1 MYVAEYI
8 DPSFEALS
16 PANTAREAR
25 LIIEAQDVEVLPVVG
40 DDGNYITMLSL
51 EDVDQLSEDTT
62 IEMLSG
68 RFQARFVQKDKHV
81 FEAIR
86 LMLDHDLDCLPV
98 VDNASLTYSGLI
110 TRSSALESLMAFV
123 LFHRTSYIITVEAE
137 ARGFSMA
144 ELCRL
149 IESNRGQIVGTLMH
163 NHTEQNSPLRI
174 TINLVAEE
182 LNPIFA
188 VLERYDYVV
197 RRSYQGEQP
206 DDYLKDRYQSLM
218 RFLDT

>member
-16 PANTAREAR
+16 PANTAREAK
-25 LIIEAQDVEVLPVVG
+25 LIMEAQDIEVLPVVG
-40 DDGNYITMLSL
+40 DDGIYITMLSL
-51 EDVDQLSEDTT
+51 EGIDQLSEDTT

-98 VDNASLTYSGLI
+98 VDNASLAYSGLI

-123 LFHRTSYIITVEAE
+123 PFHRTSYIITVEAE

-163 NHTEQNSPLRI
+163 NHSEKNSPLCI
-174 TINLVAEE
+174 TINLVTEE

>member
-16 PANTAREAR
+16 PANTAREAI
-25 LIIEAQDVEVLPVVG
+25 LIMEAQDVSVLPVVG
-40 DDGNYITMLSL
+40 DDGNYITMLRL
-51 EDVDQLSEDTT
+51 EDVDELSEDTT

-86 LMLDHDLDCLPV
+86 LMLEHDLDCLPV
-98 VDNASLTYSGLI
+98 VDNASLAYSGLL
-110 TRSSALESLMAFV
+110 TRSSVLESLMAFV
-123 LFHRTSYIITVEAE
+123 PFHRPSYIITVEAE

-163 NHTEQNSPLRI
+163 NYTEQNSPLCI

-206 DDYLKDRYQSLM
+206 DAYLKDRYQSLM

>member
-8 DPSFEALS
+8 DPTFESLS

-25 LIIEAQDVEVLPVVG
+25 LIMEAQDIESLPVVS
-40 DDGNYITMLSL
+40 DDGIYITMLSL
-51 EDVDQLSEDTT
+51 EDIDQLLEDTT
-62 IEMLSG
+62 IEIISG
-68 RFQARFVQKDKHV
+68 RFQARFVHKDKHV

-86 LMLDHDLDCLPV
+86 LMLDHDLECLPV
-98 VDNASLTYSGLI
+98 VDDASLTYSGLA
-110 TRSSALESLMAFV
+110 TRSSVLESLVAFV
-123 LFHRTSYIITVEAE
+123 PFRRTSYIITIEAE
-137 ARGFSMA
+137 KRGFSLS

-149 IESNRGQIVGTLMH
+149 IESNRGQIVGTLIH
-163 NHTEQNSPLRI
+163 DHSEENSPLRI

-206 DDYLKDRYQSLM
+206 DDYLKERYQSLM

>member
-25 LIIEAQDVEVLPVVG
+25 LIMEAQDIEALPVVS
-40 DDGNYITMLSL
+40 DDGTYITMLSL
-51 EDVDQLSEDTT
+51 EDVGQLSENTT
-62 IEMLSG
+62 IEVLSG
-68 RFQARFVQKDKHV
+68 RFQARYVQKDKHV

-86 LMLDHDLDCLPV
+86 IMLDHDLDCLPV
-98 VDNASLTYSGLI
+98 VDDASLTYSGFI
-110 TRSSALESLMAFV
+110 TRSSALECLVAFV
-123 LFHRTSYIITVEAE
+123 PFHRTSYIITVEAE
-137 ARGFSMA
+137 ARGFSLS

-163 NHTEQNSPLRI
+163 DHSEQNSPLRI